1 LSAGNNHQE
10 ILTVVTVVSCRAAAG
25 EVEQLDGRE
34 PKEKI

>member
-10 ILTVVTVVSCRAAAG
+10 ILTVVSCRAAAG